1 MSYQATLRSNI
12 IAELKRHKDNLDGF
26 LEDMMTPQEIEALVE
41 RIKIMHALS
50 GGKTQRE
57 IAEELELSITTV
69 SRGSRILQYG
79 RLKEGW
85 RN

>member
-1 MSYQATLRSNI
+1 MSYQATLRNNI

-26 LEDMMTPQEIEALVE
+26 LEDMMTPQEIEALDE
-41 RIKIMHALS
+41 RIKIMHALAA
-50 GGKTQRE
+50 GKTQRE

-79 RLKEGW
+79 RLKESW
-85 RN
+85 RQ

>member
-26 LEDMMTPQEIEALVE
+26 LEDMMTPQEIEALDE
-41 RIKIMHALS
+41 RIKIMHALVA
-50 GGKTQRE
+50 GKTQRE
-57 IAEELELSITTV
+57 IAEEHELSITTV

>member
-12 IAELKRHKDNLDGF
+12 IAELKRHKDDLDGF
-26 LEDMMTPQEIEALVE
+26 LEDMMTPQEIEALDE
-41 RIKIMHALS
+41 RIKIMHALAA
-50 GGKTQRE
+50 GKTQRE

-79 RLKEGW
+79 RLKESW
-85 RN
+85 RQ